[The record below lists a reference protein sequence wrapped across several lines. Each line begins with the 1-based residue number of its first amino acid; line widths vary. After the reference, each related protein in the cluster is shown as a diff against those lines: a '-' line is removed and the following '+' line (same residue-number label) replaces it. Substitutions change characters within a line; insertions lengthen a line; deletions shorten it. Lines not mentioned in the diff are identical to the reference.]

1 MKREMTKQLYSPAC
15 GRGTGKRTRDS
26 RDIDDTEELRCLPLA
41 KQTKISESESTKDI
55 FNIPVSNSF
64 TLLAEMNDEES
75 SVKEPFD
82 NLPTKPS
89 SNNNTGIHS
98 NVCTRARES
107 CIDEIL
113 FEHSTTLDLV
123 ARTVDYIFKYIKD
136 IRGSLEKI
144 ISLVSLTGKDSSP
157 DVPPEM
163 KPLQMPRAPVLP
175 HTSCI
180 IPQAAGNQKSEQG
193 EQNKKEQHSAPPH
206 KLLLQATKICLTV
219 CPFRGKVIN
228 WHYKSDIRRHLAE
241 LLRVTPSSID
251 LKHIDHISSRPQR
264 QRVLLSFKTKKLPAL
279 IMSSRSLLMNYGILA
294 TRVFT
299 NTKIC
304 PLLPNC
310 LFKKKADK
318 SEGPPIA
325 TTPTP
330 LAADLISWID
340 APLPPLTKAI
350 HLENSTE
357 RELLLSFSQLPKLE
371 RTEITDR
378 LDELL
383 LCLRNSED
391 HAHVNKMNSSPIVD
405 QSTQAQVVPALTTFD
420 LQPGCTR
427 PRDVKSGQDTVEDST
442 TLWSNSEAVAR
453 LDALLEANRKG
464 CLPPALHCMFPTASA
479 DPKGPPPSILEH
491 TLNVESMDLS
501 LSDTP
506 VHQNPSLQ
514 LPIIKPQSMAA
525 AAVSGARKLPGKQA
539 TITSFFQPIVPPRRM
554 HSQVDSAVLVPQGPA

>member
-1 MKREMTKQLYSPAC
+1 MTKQLYSPAC

-26 RDIDDTEELRCLPLA
+26 RDIDDTEEWRCLPLA

-64 TLLAEMNDEES
+64 TLLAEMNDEEP

-180 IPQAAGNQKSEQG
+180 IPQAAGNQKSEQD
-193 EQNKKEQHSAPPH
+193 
-206 KLLLQATKICLTV
+206 QA
-219 CPFRGKVIN
+219 
-228 WHYKSDIRRHLAE
+228 
-241 LLRVTPSSID
+241 
-251 LKHIDHISSRPQR
+251 
-264 QRVLLSFKTKKLPAL
+264 
-279 IMSSRSLLMNYGILA
+279 
-294 TRVFT
+294 
-299 NTKIC
+299 
-304 PLLPNC
+304 
-310 LFKKKADK
+310 
-318 SEGPPIA
+318 
-325 TTPTP
+325 
-330 LAADLISWID
+330 
-340 APLPPLTKAI
+340 
-350 HLENSTE
+350 
-357 RELLLSFSQLPKLE
+357 
-371 RTEITDR
+371 
-378 LDELL
+378 
-383 LCLRNSED
+383 
-391 HAHVNKMNSSPIVD
+391 
-405 QSTQAQVVPALTTFD
+405 TQAQVVPALTTFD
-420 LQPGCTR
+420 LQPGCAQ